1 MNSAGS
7 NLSRRKFML
16 LSAAGVTVPLLTDL
30 SGLVPKAKG
39 SEEAK
44 PAGKHNEGY
53 TDPRCSGCRVCTIFY
68 SNCLTLNNR
77 LCWCETAKIDGSGSP
92 ILED

>member
-7 NLSRRKFML
+7 SLSRRQFML
-16 LSAAGVTVPLLTDL
+16 LSAAGVAVSLLTDL
-30 SGLVPKAKG
+30 LGLVPKAKG

-44 PAGKHNEGY
+44 PARKDNADRA
-53 TDPRCSGCRVCTIFY
+53 DPKCRGCQVCTIFY

-77 LCWCETAKIDGSGSP
+77 LCWCETAKIDQSGAQT
-92 ILED
+92 